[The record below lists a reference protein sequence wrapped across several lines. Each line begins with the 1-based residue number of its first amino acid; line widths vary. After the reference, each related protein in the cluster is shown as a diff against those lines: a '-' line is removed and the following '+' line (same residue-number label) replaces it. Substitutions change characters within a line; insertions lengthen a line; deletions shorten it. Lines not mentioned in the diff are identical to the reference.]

1 MPYVAPSTVTT
12 LQTYTSAAH
21 NVIVGDIIDHESR
34 INDLFVPPMCRVYRT
49 STSAAIAVNDPV
61 PFTTEEFDTDGMWEG
76 VTNPSRIT
84 APTAGVYLFTGS
96 IRIDGT
102 SAFSQVNFYAKKN
115 NGTEQYWQNF
125 QTYTGTNYAAA
136 IAFTISL
143 AANDYV
149 QIFSGHGAGGTVTV
163 NGSATSFI
171 TNLSATWIGR
181 TS

>member
-1 MPYVAPSTVTT
+1 MAK
-12 LQTYTSAAH
+12 TYTAPTTVS
-21 NVIVGDIIDHESR
+21 VGDAVTASLYNTYVGTNVANLI
-34 INDLFVPPMCRVYRT
+34 VPPMCRVYRT
-49 STSAAIAVNDPV
+49 SVSASIASNDPIA
-61 PFTTEEFDTDGMWEG
+61 FTTEEFDTDGMWEG

-84 APTAGVYLFTGS
+84 ATTAGVYLFTGS
-96 IRIDGT
+96 VRIDGT

-115 NGTEQYWQNF
+115 GGTEQYFQNF
-125 QTYTGTNYAAA
+125 QAYTGSNYAAA
-136 IAFTISL
+136 IAFTVSL

-171 TNLSATWIGR
+171 TNLSATWVGR